1 MNAKPQQLGKYELR
15 ERLER
20 GGMGEVWKAYDTQL
34 RRYVAIKLLNTDL
47 QTNPN
52 FVSLFTREAQFVAS
66 LRHPNIIQ
74 VHDFQFTGAG
84 KSDANAYMVMDYVEG
99 GTLADYIRDTSQKGQ
114 FPPAADMVYL
124 FTAISLALDY
134 AHQRGM
140 VHRDIK
146 PANILLDKRNP
157 FGKPLGEPVLTD
169 FGIARLQGTAT
180 GTLTGIVVGT
190 PRYLSPEQAQG
201 RAGTELSDLYSLG
214 IILYEMVTGTT
225 PFQGENQLAIM
236 MQHIYETPPDP
247 TTFNPNISP
256 ALAAVVLKSIA
267 KEPEQR
273 FPSASAMTIALAQ
286 ALNVPVPASLL
297 APASPNAEYGVNPL
311 LPSNLP
317 SGNVGTPSSL
327 ADTPPLTFT
336 PSLHGSTKTEE
347 ARSVHFTPV
356 PADVQLPSHQADRQG
371 RPYMLQRRHRRWA
384 FIALIVCSL
393 LILVGAGMG
402 AVSLLTAHDQ
412 NGANGTPN
420 TAGSVVG
427 WIAFSSSTKGTN
439 DQIELHLQNVPAPP
453 AGKIYYAWL
462 DQSSNNNDNNATSVP
477 PHWPL
482 CNNGGTINC
491 SFTDL
496 LQSRNLLAQYDWFL
510 ITIESKDA
518 TPVIPY
524 PDAAA
529 RRYYALLSHNGPTRF
544 DVKTCPA
551 SNAPTLC

>member
-34 RRYVAIKLLNTDL
+34 HRYVAIKLLNTDL

-66 LRHPNIIQ
+66 LHHPNIIQ

-157 FGKPLGEPVLTD
+157 FGKPMGEPVLTD

-225 PFQGENQLAIM
+225 PFQGDNQLAIM
-236 MQHIYETPPDP
+236 MQHIYETPRDP
-247 TTFNPNISP
+247 ASLNPNVSP

-273 FPSASAMTIALAQ
+273 FPTASAMTIALAQ

-297 APASPNAEYGVNPL
+297 APASPDMQHGVNPL
-311 LPSNLP
+311 QPSSLP
-317 SGNVGTPSSL
+317 SGNVCPPSPL
-327 ADTPPLTFT
+327 TDTPPLTFT
-336 PSLHGSTKTEE
+336 PSLHVTTKTEE
-347 ARSVHFTPV
+347 ARSVHSTPV
-356 PADVQLPSHQADRQG
+356 PADVQLHSHYADRQG
-371 RPYMLQRRHRRWA
+371 RPSMLQIRRRRWA

-393 LILVGAGMG
+393 LLLVVAGIG
-402 AVSLLTAHDQ
+402 AVSLL
-412 NGANGTPN
+412 NGQVQKGATGTPN

-462 DQSSNNNDNNATSVP
+462 DQSSNNSDNSVSSIP
-477 PHWPL
+477 PHWRL
-482 CNNGGTINC
+482 CKNDGTIDC
-491 SFTDL
+491 SFTDV
-496 LQSRNLLAQYDWFL
+496 LQSRNLLAQYDWLL
-510 ITIESKDA
+510 ITVESKDA

-529 RRYYALLSHNGPTRF
+529 RRYYALLSHNGSTRF
-544 DVKTCPA
+544 DVKVCSANNA
-551 SNAPTLC
+551 SPPC